1 MFDPIRAQGDP
12 TGPREVHPGG
22 EQGMGT
28 RRTGYGDTE
37 DERGWCPGAAR
48 CSEPTWGCLLGKS
61 GRDNQAQIPVLVR
74 EREIEGK
81 KKKKRQKKKR
91 LSFIMRLSA
100 MGGAGR
106 A

>member
-1 MFDPIRAQGDP
+1 
-12 TGPREVHPGG
+12 
-22 EQGMGT
+22 MGT
-28 RRTGYGDTE
+28 V
-37 DERGWCPGAAR
+37 PGSGTVLGADV
-48 CSEPTWGCLLGKS
+48 GCLLGKS